1 MLFAMLDN
9 LSLAFILVP
18 LALLVIVLSYITGL
32 DSYKTTISILGT
44 TTLSDGVTDP
54 SGKYKIIWGLLLL
67 ALALIIL
74 IMLSGDIL
82 STILMQFVIV
92 SVPIVKLSIFT
103 ILRYNVN
110 CAASWDI
117 AE

>member
-1 MLFAMLDN
+1 MLFAMLDK
-9 LSLAFILVP
+9 LFLAFILVP
-18 LALLVIVLSYITGL
+18 LALLITVLSYITGL
-32 DSYKTTISILGT
+32 DSYKTTIQILGT
-44 TTLSDGVTDP
+44 TTLSERVTDT

-82 STILMQFVIV
+82 STIIMLLMIA
-92 SVPIVKLSIFT
+92 SVPIVILSIIT

-110 CAASWDI
+110 CAASWGS
-117 AE
+117 A